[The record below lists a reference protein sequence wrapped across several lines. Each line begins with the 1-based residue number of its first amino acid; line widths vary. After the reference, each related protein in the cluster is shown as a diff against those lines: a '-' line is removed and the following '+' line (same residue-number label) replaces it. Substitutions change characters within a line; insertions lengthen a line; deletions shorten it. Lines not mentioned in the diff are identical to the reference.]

1 MPSSIRVKSSLW
13 RYLLRQSYQN
23 SIPLIGV
30 PMIYAVVT
38 LVCGIVFP
46 RMEFYYLGH
55 YRHGMSVAVATA
67 AFSAVASGML
77 PLTAIVFSLAFVMVQ
92 FSSSAY
98 SPRLVL
104 WLSRAPIIW
113 HALGIFTATFLFA
126 IVALG
131 WVDRNGSG
139 QVPFFS
145 TWVVI
150 LLLIASVL
158 VLARLVQRLM
168 FLQVTEVLYFISQK
182 GAQVVGATYPPLAG
196 IGPTRSDHDQ
206 SPKLPLAVPLV
217 TQTVTYTGAPLA
229 IAAYDMPALVSLAK
243 QVGGVIILSYA
254 VGDTVLEG
262 DTLLSV
268 TDGQFALPEAA
279 LRRALQ
285 LQRERTFEQDPKYAL
300 RLLVDIAIKAL
311 SPAINDPTTAVQAL
325 DHIEDLLRRLA
336 SRRLDVGQ
344 VQDGDETLR
353 LIFPTPTWGDFL
365 MLAFDEIRFCGAT
378 SLQVMRRLRT
388 ALFDLA
394 RLAPPDKRE
403 VVQRYIAHLDTTVKA
418 AITDPEDQRETLQWD
433 RQGLGLSRQPPLR

>member
-1 MPSSIRVKSSLW
+1 M
-13 RYLLRQSYQN
+13 RQRHQI

-46 RMEFYYLGH
+46 RMEFHYLGN
-55 YRHGMSVAVATA
+55 YRHGMTVAVATA

-77 PLTAIVFSLAFVMVQ
+77 ALTAIVFSLAFIMVQ

-104 WLSRAPIIW
+104 WLSRDPFIW
-113 HALGIFTATFLFA
+113 HALGIFMATFLFA

-158 VLARLVQRLM
+158 VLARLVQRLTM
-168 FLQVTEVLYFISQK
+168 LQVTEVLYFISQK
-182 GAQVVGATYPPLAG
+182 GQQVVGATYPPLAG

-206 SPKLPLAVPLV
+206 SPKPPPVVPPV
-217 TQTVTYTGAPLA
+217 TQTITHTGAPLA
-229 IAAYDMPALVSLAK
+229 IAAYDVPALVSLAT
-243 QVGGVIILSYA
+243 QVGGVIVLSYA
-254 VGDTVLEG
+254 VGDMVLEG

-268 TDGQFALPEAA
+268 TDGQCALPEAA
-279 LRRALQ
+279 LRRAVQ

-344 VQDGDETLR
+344 VQDGDGTLR

-403 VVQRYIAHLDTTVKA
+403 LVQRYIAHLDTTVKA
-418 AITDPEDQRETLQWD
+418 AITDPEDQREALERD